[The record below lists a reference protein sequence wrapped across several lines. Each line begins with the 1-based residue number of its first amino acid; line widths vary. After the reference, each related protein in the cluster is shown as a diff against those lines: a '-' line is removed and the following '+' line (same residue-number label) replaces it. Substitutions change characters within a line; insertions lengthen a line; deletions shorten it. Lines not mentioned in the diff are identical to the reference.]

1 MRPTIRSRM
10 RDLGRMNLVVFD
22 MDGTLIDS
30 QAMIVAAMDAAW
42 RSEGLD
48 PPPPAA
54 TLSIVG
60 LSLPQAMARLA
71 PDLAEARQARLVA
84 AYKAAF
90 TALRATEMAPLYP
103 GALAALDALADRPD
117 TLLGIATGKSRR
129 GLDHVLDAHG
139 LADRFVT
146 TQVADDHPSKPDP
159 SMLHAAL
166 RQTGAARA
174 VMVGDTT
181 FDMDMA
187 ANAGL
192 PGLGVAWGYHPAQA
206 LWDSGAVRVLA
217 RFDALPAALDA
228 LWVRA

>member
-1 MRPTIRSRM
+1 MPDVER
-10 RDLGRMNLVVFD
+10 LNLVVFD

-42 RSEGLD
+42 QSEGLA
-48 PPPPAA
+48 PPPRVA

-71 PDLAEARQARLVA
+71 PEQPPARQDRLVA

-90 TALRATEMAPLYP
+90 TALRATELAPLYP
-103 GALAALDALADRPD
+103 GARAALDVLAGRAD
-117 TLLGIATGKSRR
+117 TVLGIATGKSRR

-139 LADRFVT
+139 LRDRFVT
-146 TQVADDHPSKPDP
+146 LQVADDHPSKPDP
-159 SMLHAAL
+159 SMLRAAL
-166 RQTGAARA
+166 RDTGAGRA

-206 LWDSGAVRVLA
+206 LTASGAVRVLA
-217 RFDALPAALDA
+217 RFDDLPAAVDA
-228 LWVRA
+228 LWVPA